1 MRLPSARFTPEDH
14 AVVADLVLYRRGIC
28 WLAQLLVESYE
39 SDQRDADVMFY
50 AQQFKLA
57 DTLRVD
63 QAGGGV
69 LVRLPASICHNAD
82 PPEIFG

>member
-39 SDQRDADVMFY
+39 SDQRDADRMLA
-50 AQQFKLA
+50 AQRLRMGAKGWRLA
-57 DTLRVD
+57 DPITVD
-63 QAGGGV
+63 HHCFGG
-69 LVRLPASICHNAD
+69 A
-82 PPEIFG
+82 

>member
-1 MRLPSARFTPEDH
+1 MTTEEDYHIWWSVRRRFGTYPH
-14 AVVADLVLYRRGIC
+14 AS
-28 WLAQLLVESYE
+28 VEYDAVW
-39 SDQRDADVMFY
+39 SDKRDADVMFY

-69 LVRLPASICHNAD
+69 LVRLPALICHNAD